1 MCGCVYYS
9 TNKAKK
15 ITLLKKHLLE
25 QPESP
30 DSNDKCRIQT
40 CVFDDAEQCSVID
53 LGSFLSLQLKCL
65 SKSNIRILSIEQCS
79 DLPQRVTGEAGLQE
93 GLVPAVVWDLLRF
106 QTNIQSAGQN
116 LIPVVSLFPWCAL
129 WPSDRRLQRQYFDQR
144 LFWVFLS
151 GILSTFQNTG
161 RCP

>member
-79 DLPQRVTGEAGLQE
+79 DLPL
-93 GLVPAVVWDLLRF
+93 
-106 QTNIQSAGQN
+106 
-116 LIPVVSLFPWCAL
+116 
-129 WPSDRRLQRQYFDQR
+129 
-144 LFWVFLS
+144 LS
-151 GILSTFQNTG
+151 GRVQVSKSLASRTLPAFQFSAFTKCH
-161 RCP
+161 R

>member
-1 MCGCVYYS
+1 MEHQIVISELKVNFKLCGCVYYS

-79 DLPQRVTGEAGLQE
+79 DLPLLSGRVQ
-93 GLVPAVVWDLLRF
+93 
-106 QTNIQSAGQN
+106 
-116 LIPVVSLFPWCAL
+116 VSLSPASRTLPAFQFSAL
-129 WPSDRRLQRQYFDQR
+129 DHSDGQFFRAMEWLMF
-144 LFWVFLS
+144 FFSS
-151 GILSTFQNTG
+151 GHH
-161 RCP
+161 